1 MYLKSL
7 EIAGFKSFGK
17 KSSLAFTTPITGVVG
32 PNGSGKSNV
41 AESFR
46 FVLGE
51 QSIKSL
57 RGKKGEDLIWNGSN
71 AVPRAGR
78 ASVSLT
84 FDNTQRLLN
93 LDFDEVKIERVVNRD
108 GTNEYLL
115 NGSQVR
121 LKDVVELLAG
131 ANIGSSGHHIISQGE
146 ADRVLSANP
155 KERRAMIEDALGL
168 RIYQY
173 KKDESIKKLEK
184 TQENKTQVEALR
196 RENTPHLKFLERQ
209 MHKIERART
218 LREELVH
225 VYRDYLKREELYIR
239 FEHER
244 LAGEREEPQR
254 ELERVSGDLE
264 YARRQLADSQ
274 TRDKNSDDL
283 LRLEQELASARRNA
297 SETSREL
304 GRLEGQI
311 AFEERRLEEEARKVH
326 EEEGRAIPYREVRS
340 MASKVEQKAHEGQ
353 GSDSLD
359 HVKSLL
365 RDTHEVVQGV
375 VVRYAS
381 QSHVAEIPNNTDT
394 LERLQQEKETYGAKL
409 QELETR
415 SGEIEAGMHTLKETI
430 EQERSANRSLEQNM
444 FALLGREHEIRQTL
458 GKLAGRESM
467 LRKAQE
473 ELKRETAEAV
483 ALIGRAVQGYADED
497 LQGEHGGVIS
507 IEEMERE
514 DRTVQEERRRNLEKM
529 KIRLEE
535 LGGAGAEEIE
545 KEYTEVKER
554 DAFLEREILDL
565 EKSSETLHTL
575 IDDLERELDEKFQ
588 HGLDAISQQFNTFFT
603 IMFGGGSATL
613 DVVTTG
619 KRKKI
624 SDLLGF
630 GSVDETQEDDSGSA
644 EEESGVEIHVSLPGK
659 RVKGLMMLSGGE
671 RALTSIALIF
681 AMSQISAPPFI
692 ILDETDAALDE
703 ANSRRYGDM
712 IETLSKKSQLIL
724 ITHNRETM
732 SRAGVLYGV
741 TMSSDGISKLLS
753 VKFEEAASVAK

>member
-17 KSSLAFTTPITGVVG
+17 KCELNFTTPITGVVG

-71 AVPRAGR
+71 AVPRANR
-78 ASVSLT
+78 ASVSVT
-84 FDNTQRLLN
+84 FDNSKRLLN
-93 LDFDEVKIERVVNRD
+93 LDFDEVRIERVVNRD

-115 NGSQVR
+115 NNSQVR
-121 LKDVVELLAG
+121 LKDVIELLAG

-146 ADRVLSANP
+146 ADRVLSASA

-168 RIYQY
+168 RVYQY

-184 TQENKTQVEALR
+184 TEENKTQVEALR

-218 LREELVH
+218 LREDLVH
-225 VYRDYLKREELYIR
+225 VYRDYLKREELYIQ
-239 FEHER
+239 FESER
-244 LAGEREEPQR
+244 LAGERDVPQK
-254 ELERVSGDLE
+254 ELERIGAQLE
-264 YARRQLADSQ
+264 TVRGQLAQ
-274 TRDKNSDDL
+274 THDQNSDEL
-283 LRLEQELASARRNA
+283 LRLEQELSGVHRSASD
-297 SETSREL
+297 TSREL

-311 AFEERRLEEEARKVH
+311 AFEERRLEEEKRKASQ
-326 EEEGRAIPYREVRS
+326 ESGRPVPYQELQSV
-340 MASKVEQKAHEGQ
+340 AGDIEQKAREGQ

-359 HVKSLL
+359 HVKTLL
-365 RDTHEVVQGV
+365 SSAHEVVQGV
-375 VVRYAS
+375 VTRY
-381 QSHVAEIPNNTDT
+381 SHETSDVHIDTHALETLGYEKEALAQKLGEFESRAKT
-394 LERLQQEKETYGAKL
+394 LEAD
-409 QELETR
+409 
-415 SGEIEAGMHTLKETI
+415 MHGLKDKMQATI
-430 EQERSANRSLEQNM
+430 TANRTLEQNM
-444 FALLGREHEIRQTL
+444 FGLLSRQNEVRQTL
-458 GKLAGRESM
+458 AQLSGRESQVM
-467 LRKAQE
+467 KAKE
-473 ELKRETAEAV
+473 DLKREIGEAV
-483 ALIGRAVQGYADED
+483 ALIGRSVQGYMDEHIEADI
-497 LQGEHGGVIS
+497 EH
-507 IEEMERE
+507 E
-514 DRTVQEERRRNLEKM
+514 DRYVQEDRRRNLEKM

-535 LGGAGAEEIE
+535 LGGAGADEVE
-545 KEYTEVKER
+545 KEYIEVKER
-554 DAFLEREILDL
+554 DAFLEKEIMDL
-565 EKSSETLHTL
+565 EKGAESLHAL
-575 IDDLERELDEKFQ
+575 IADLDRELDEKFK
-588 HGLDAISQQFNTFFT
+588 HGLSEISTQFNTFFT
-603 IMFGGGSATL
+603 TMFGGGSATL
-613 DVVTTG
+613 DVIAMQKK
-619 KRKKI
+619 KR
-624 SDLLGF
+624 LLDFF
-630 GSVDETQEDDSGSA
+630 GDSEEMSET
-644 EEESGVEIHVSLPGK
+644 EEEKDEEEGVEIQVTIPGK

-741 TMSSDGISKLLS
+741 TMGSDGVSKLLS

>member
-7 EIAGFKSFGK
+7 ELSGFKSFGK
-17 KSSLAFTTPITGVVG
+17 KSTLAFTTPITGVVG

-57 RGKKGEDLIWNGSN
+57 RGKRGEDLIWNGSQ

-84 FDNTQRLLN
+84 FDNAQRLLN

-108 GTNEYLL
+108 GTNEYFL

-121 LKDVVELLAG
+121 LKDIVELLAS

-146 ADRVLSANP
+146 ADRVLSASP

-196 RENTPHLKFLERQ
+196 RENAPHLKFLERQ

-225 VYRDYLKREELYIR
+225 VYRDYLKREELYLHV
-239 FEHER
+239 ESER
-244 LAGEREEPQR
+244 LAGERDVPQR
-254 ELERVSGDLE
+254 ELERITGELE
-264 YARRQLADSQ
+264 HARRQLADSQ
-274 TRDKNSDDL
+274 ARDKNSDEL
-283 LRLEQELASARRNA
+283 LRLEGELGQRRRVA

-304 GRLEGQI
+304 GRIEGQI
-311 AFEERRLEEEARKVH
+311 AFEERRLAEEVRKLE
-326 EEEGRAIPYREVRS
+326 EEEGRSVPYKEVRS
-340 MASKVEQKAHEGQ
+340 IAQEVQRKAYEGEQ
-353 GSDSLD
+353 SDSLD
-359 HVKSLL
+359 HVKGLL
-365 RDTHEVVQGV
+365 RESHEVVGAMAD
-375 VVRYAS
+375 RYATHT
-381 QSHVAEIPNNTDT
+381 SHTAPDAGM
-394 LERLQQEKETYGAKL
+394 LEQLKQEKEQCVLKL
-409 QELETR
+409 QEAER
-415 SGEIEAGMHTLKETI
+415 NSSEIETAMQRLKAALDE
-430 EQERSANRSLEQNM
+430 ERSANRSLEQNM
-444 FALLGREHEIRQTL
+444 FALLSKQNEVRQAL
-458 GKLAGRESM
+458 AQLAGRESM

-473 ELKRETAEAV
+473 ELNREIAEAV
-483 ALIGRAVQGYADED
+483 ALIGRAVQGYADEPIETD
-497 LQGEHGGVIS
+497 VEH
-507 IEEMERE
+507 E
-514 DRTVQEERRRNLEKM
+514 DRSVQEERHRNLEKM

-535 LGGAGAEEIE
+535 LGGAGADEIE
-545 KEYTEVKER
+545 KEYAEVKER
-554 DAFLEREILDL
+554 DAFLEKEIVDL
-565 EKSSETLHTL
+565 EKGAETLHAL
-575 IDDLERELDEKFQ
+575 IADLEHELDEKFQ
-588 HGLDAISQQFNTFFT
+588 NGLDAISTQFNAFFT
-603 IMFGGGSATL
+603 IMFGGGSASL
-613 DVVTTG
+613 AVVATPI
-619 KRKKI
+619 RKKI
-624 SDLLGF
+624 TDMLGLNSDHDV
-630 GSVDETQEDDSGSA
+630 SQAEDA
-644 EEESGVEIHVSLPGK
+644 ENTTEENGVEIQVSLPRK
-659 RVKGLMMLSGGE
+659 RVKGLIMLSGGE

-712 IETLSKKSQLIL
+712 IEILSKKSQLIL

-741 TMSSDGISKLLS
+741 TMSSDGVSKLLS